1 MRNLMKMVVLGLI
14 FFALGG
20 CVTPQRQQADF
31 SKLQKGMGIMEMS
44 SALCTGPFIY
54 CQTASDFVMLTS
66 PPGRKMRYEHVG
78 TLVTSHVNGNE
89 VLTDIQPDKNAAK
102 YFRLDSK

>member
-1 MRNLMKMVVLGLI
+1 MRNLMKMVLLGLI
-14 FFALGG
+14 FIALGG
-20 CVTPQRQQADF
+20 CVTPQRQADF

-54 CQTASDFVMLTS
+54 CQTASDFEMLTS